1 MKTQITIPEN
11 IDYISQALTHLPS
24 KCIFD
29 KGKVGCGGTTLAIN
43 DDLPYVIAV
52 PYVSLIENKMM
63 QHDNIYGYYGNAPS
77 KKELVKYLN
86 STTSPKIFTTY
97 DSLEKL
103 TNHINYSK
111 FNLLIDEY
119 HLLFTQYSFRD
130 EAVNKVLS
138 NYYKYND
145 YCFMTATLLEN
156 EFILDELKEVPIVEA
171 VWQDVINVKVQSVL
185 CPKGVLNSIIELVN
199 HCLNEDCEFNL
210 YIFVNSV
217 EFIKNVVKE
226 AKLTEDTCN
235 VIYSKNNLTNVGIER
250 GILPSLKD
258 GSIKSKKINLLT
270 STVFEGSDI
279 YDENG
284 KTIIVSDP
292 TKSQTLIDIST
303 SFQQIANRVRNSKY
317 NDNIVHYYNNTRYS
331 NITYK
336 EFQER
341 SLDEIDAAKT
351 ISIEYNSLSERAR
364 RGIAGINEVYIGIEK
379 KNKTFYF
386 NPNLVKLDLYNFK
399 ICKHLYSIR
408 INGLT
413 NEYKKHGFD
422 SNKYIHKS
430 NISIAK
436 KDLESFKETTIE
448 IEKYYDCIIN
458 NTCEEIQKAY
468 IDTAFKKYNFLKE
481 AIEKLGFDEIKKLK
495 YNQTTIKRKLLTY
508 IDNNLE
514 TKIYKMLKVNTDIT
528 SGNFIASSVLKKRFK
543 NIYEVLNISKIPK
556 ASELEKFFY
565 CKRVKKWI
573 DNKSVDGYILLNPK
587 LFFN

>member
-1 MKTQITIPEN
+1 
-11 IDYISQALTHLPS
+11 
-24 KCIFD
+24 
-29 KGKVGCGGTTLAIN
+29 
-43 DDLPYVIAV
+43 
-52 PYVSLIENKMM
+52 
-63 QHDNIYGYYGNAPS
+63 
-77 KKELVKYLN
+77 
-86 STTSPKIFTTY
+86 
-97 DSLEKL
+97 
-103 TNHINYSK
+103 
-111 FNLLIDEY
+111 
-119 HLLFTQYSFRD
+119 
-130 EAVNKVLS
+130 
-138 NYYKYND
+138 
-145 YCFMTATLLEN
+145 MTATLLED

-199 HCLNEDCEFNL
+199 YCLNENCDFNL

-226 AKLTEDTCN
+226 AKLTEDNCN

-250 GILPSLKD
+250 GTLPSLKD
-258 GSIKSKKINLLT
+258 GSINPKKINLLT

-351 ISIEYNSLSERAR
+351 ISIEYNNLSERAR

-436 KDLESFKETTIE
+436 KDLESFKETIIE
-448 IEKYYDCIIN
+448 IEKYYNCIIN
-458 NTCEEIQKAY
+458 NSCEETQKAY

-481 AIEKLGFDEIKKLK
+481 AIKKLGFDEIKKLK

-508 IDNNLE
+508 VDNNLE

-528 SGNFIASSVLKKRFK
+528 SGNFIPSEILKKRFK
-543 NIYEVLNISKIPK
+543 NIYETLNTHKVAK
-556 ASELEKFFY
+556 ASDIESYFY
-565 CKRVKKWI
+565 CKRTKKRI
-573 DNKSVDGYILLNPK
+573 NDKIIDGYILQNPK